1 VSFHMAT
8 YNIYGIGAA
17 LVDTEV
23 EVSDAFLASA
33 QIDKGVM
40 TLVDEPRQTELLEAL
55 ASENTHML
63 RKCGGSVCNSVVA
76 ASSLGAK
83 TFFSGKVA
91 DDSDGGLYIDD
102 LNDAGVAFHSAGQE
116 SGITG
121 KCLVMVTDD
130 AERTMNTFL
139 GASEALS
146 AREIDQAALIDSEWF
161 YVEGYL
167 VTDEAR
173 TLATKIAAETAKANN
188 VKVAISLSDPFV
200 VAVFGDA
207 LRQVI
212 GGGVDL
218 IFCNK
223 DEAMAFTGTDTLEA
237 AAEGLKQYTKTFAIT
252 DGANGA
258 ITFDGHT
265 MNQSKGVEAKAI
277 DTNGAGDMFA
287 GAFLYAITSGKSYA
301 WAASLA
307 NDCAARVVAQFGPR
321 LEASE
326 FNAIKAKFGL

>member
-1 VSFHMAT
+1 MGK

-17 LVDTEV
+17 LVDTEIKVSETFLTQFGV
-23 EVSDAFLASA
+23 E
-33 QIDKGVM
+33 KGVM
-40 TLVDEPRQTELLEAL
+40 SLVDETRQDELLAAV
-55 ASENTHML
+55 ASKDSHVV

-83 TFFSGKVA
+83 AFFSGKVA
-91 DDSDGGLYIDD
+91 DDSDGKLFISD
-102 LNDAGVAFHSAGQE
+102 LQEANVDFHSGGQE
-116 SGITG
+116 SGVTG

-146 AREIDQAALIDSEWF
+146 EREIDEMALVSSEWL

-173 TLATKIAAETAKANN
+173 KLVVREAIETARANN
-188 VKVAISLSDPFV
+188 VKVALSLSDPFV
-200 VAVFGDA
+200 VAVFGAA
-207 LRQVI
+207 LRDII
-212 GGGVDL
+212 GTGVDL

-223 DEAMAFTGTDTLEA
+223 DEAMAFTSTNNLDA
-237 AAEGLKQYTKTFAIT
+237 AAESLQQWTKTFAIT

-258 ITFDGHT
+258 ITFDGST
-265 MNQSKGVEAKAI
+265 VQQCKGIKINAV

-287 GAFLYAITSGKSYA
+287 GAFLYAITSGKNYMR
-301 WAASLA
+301 AAELA
-307 NDCAARVVAQFGPR
+307 NDCGARVVAKFGPR
-321 LEASE
+321 LELEE
-326 FNAIKAKFGL
+326 FPAIKAKFGL

>member
-1 VSFHMAT
+1 MRK
-8 YNIYGIGAA
+8 YDIYGIGAA

-23 EVSDAFLASA
+23 EVSDQFLSKAS
-33 QIDKGVM
+33 IDKGVM
-40 TLVDEPRQTELLEAL
+40 TLVDEARQAELLGAL
-55 ASENTHML
+55 SAETGSML

-76 ASSLGAK
+76 ASSLGAQA
-83 TFFSGKVA
+83 FFSGKVA
-91 DDSDGGLYIDD
+91 DDEDGQLYIDD
-102 LNDAGVAFHSAGQE
+102 LKEAGVDFHSAGQE
-116 SGITG
+116 PGITG

-139 GASEALS
+139 GASEGLS
-146 AREIDQAALIDSEWF
+146 AREIDQAALVNSEWF

-167 VTDEAR
+167 VTDGAR
-173 TLATKIAAETAKANN
+173 TAATQAAVELAKASG

-200 VAVFGDA
+200 VSVFGDA

-212 GGGVDL
+212 GSGIDL

-223 DEAMAFTGTDTLEA
+223 DEALAFTGTETLDAASEA
-237 AAEGLKQYTKTFAIT
+237 LKQYTKTFAIT
-252 DGANGA
+252 DGARGA
-258 ITFDGHT
+258 VTFDGSSL
-265 MNQSKGVEAKAI
+265 NQSEGVKAEAI

-287 GAFLYAITSGKSYA
+287 GAFLYAITSGRSYA

-321 LEASE
+321 LEAQE
-326 FNAIKAKFGL
+326 FDLIKTKFDI

>member
-1 VSFHMAT
+1 
-8 YNIYGIGAA
+8 
-17 LVDTEV
+17 
-23 EVSDAFLASA
+23 
-33 QIDKGVM
+33 
-40 TLVDEPRQTELLEAL
+40 
-55 ASENTHML
+55 
-63 RKCGGSVCNSVVA
+63 VCNSVVA

-91 DDSDGGLYIDD
+91 DDSDGQLYIND
-102 LNDAGVAFHSAGQE
+102 LQHAGVDFHSAGQE

-121 KCLVMVTDD
+121 KCLVMVTED

-139 GASEALS
+139 GASEAWS
-146 AREIDQAALIDSEWF
+146 AREIDQAALVDSEWF

-173 TLATKIAAETAKANN
+173 TLATKIAVETAKANN
-188 VKVAISLSDPFV
+188 VKVALSLSDPFV

-223 DEAMAFTGTDTLEA
+223 DEAMAFTGTDSLDA
-237 AAEGLKQYTKTFAIT
+237 AAESLKQVTKTFAIT
-252 DGANGA
+252 NGANGA
-258 ITFDGHT
+258 ITFDGNT

-301 WAASLA
+301 WAADLA

-321 LEASE
+321 LEALE
-326 FNAIKAKFGL
+326 FNAIKAKFGI

>member
-1 VSFHMAT
+1 MAT

-23 EVSDAFLASA
+23 EVSDAFLDSA

-40 TLVDEPRQTELLEAL
+40 TLVDEQRQTELLEAL

-91 DDSDGGLYIDD
+91 DDSDGHLYIND
-102 LNDAGVAFHSAGQE
+102 LKDAGVEFHGAGQE

-121 KCLVMVTDD
+121 KCLVMVTED

-146 AREIDQAALIDSEWF
+146 EREIDQAALVDSEWF

-173 TLATKIAAETAKANN
+173 TLATKVAVEAAKANN
-188 VKVAISLSDPFV
+188 VNVAISLSDPFV

-207 LRQVI
+207 LREVI

-223 DEAMAFTGTDTLEA
+223 DEAMAFTGTESLEA
-237 AAEGLKQYTKTFAIT
+237 AAEALKRYTKTFAIT

-265 MNQSKGVEAKAI
+265 MNQSKGVDANAI

-287 GAFLYAITSGKSYA
+287 GAFLYAITSGKRYA
-301 WAASLA
+301 WAADLA

-326 FNAIKAKFGL
+326 FNVIKAKFGI

>member
-1 VSFHMAT
+1 MT
-8 YNIYGIGAA
+8 NYNIYGIGAA

-23 EVSDAFLASA
+23 EVSDAFLSSA
-33 QIDKGVM
+33 NIDKGVM
-40 TLVDEPRQTELLEAL
+40 TLVDEDRQFELLAAL
-55 ASENTHML
+55 DSENRKMD

-91 DDSDGGLYIDD
+91 DDSDGQLYIDD
-102 LNDAGVAFHSAGQE
+102 LQEAGVDFHGAGQE
-116 SGITG
+116 AGITG

-139 GASEALS
+139 GASEDLS
-146 AREIDQAALIDSEWF
+146 AREIDQAALVDSEWF

-173 TLATKIAAETAKANN
+173 TAATKLAVELAKDNGVKIA
-188 VKVAISLSDPFV
+188 VSLSDPFV

-207 LRQVI
+207 LREVI

-223 DEAMAFTGTDTLEA
+223 DEAMAFTGMDTLDA
-237 AAEGLKQYTKTFAIT
+237 AAEEIKQYTKTFAIT

-258 ITFDGHT
+258 ITFDGNET
-265 MNQSKGVEAKAI
+265 NQSKGVEAKAI

-287 GAFLYAITSGKSYA
+287 GAFLYAITSGRDYT
-301 WAASLA
+301 WAANLA
-307 NDCAARVVAQFGPR
+307 NDCAARVVERFGPR

-326 FNAIKAKFGL
+326 FNVIKAKFGL

>member
-1 VSFHMAT
+1 MKK
-8 YNIYGIGAA
+8 YDIYGIGAA

-23 EVSDAFLASA
+23 EVSDEFLSKAS
-33 QIDKGVM
+33 IDKGVM
-40 TLVDEPRQTELLEAL
+40 TLVDEARQAELIGSLSAESSA
-55 ASENTHML
+55 ML

-76 ASSLGAK
+76 ASSLGAQA
-83 TFFSGKVA
+83 FFSGKVA
-91 DDSDGGLYIDD
+91 DDADGQLYIDD
-102 LNDAGVAFHSAGQE
+102 LKEAGVDFHSAGQE
-116 SGITG
+116 PGITG

-146 AREIDQAALIDSEWF
+146 GREIDKAALIDSEWF

-173 TLATKIAAETAKANN
+173 TAATKVAVELAKANG

-200 VAVFGDA
+200 VSVFGDA

-212 GGGVDL
+212 GDGVDL

-223 DEAMAFTGTDTLEA
+223 DEATAFTGTETLDAASEA
-237 AAEGLKQYTKTFAIT
+237 LKQYTKTFAIT
-252 DGANGA
+252 DGAKGA
-258 ITFDGHT
+258 ITFDGSSLE
-265 MNQSKGVEAKAI
+265 QSEGVEAKAI

-287 GAFLYAITSGKSYA
+287 GAFLYGITAGRSYG
-301 WAASLA
+301 WAAGLA
-307 NDCAARVVAQFGPR
+307 NDCAAKVVARFGPR
-321 LEASE
+321 LEPE
-326 FNAIKAKFGL
+326 DFTLVKQRFGI

>member
-1 VSFHMAT
+1 MT
-8 YNIYGIGAA
+8 NYNIYGIGAA

-23 EVSDAFLASA
+23 EVSDAFLSSA
-33 QIDKGVM
+33 NIDKGVM
-40 TLVDEPRQTELLEAL
+40 TLVDEDRQFELLAAL
-55 ASENTHML
+55 ASGSHKMD

-76 ASSLGAK
+76 ASSLGAS

-102 LNDAGVAFHSAGQE
+102 LNAAGVTFHGAGQE

-139 GASEALS
+139 GASERLS

-167 VTDEAR
+167 VTDEVR
-173 TLATKIAAETAKANN
+173 TAATKAAVELAKDNGVKIA
-188 VKVAISLSDPFV
+188 VSLSDPFV

-207 LRQVI
+207 LREVM

-223 DEAMAFTGTDTLEA
+223 DEAMAFTGMDTLDA
-237 AAEGLKQYTKTFAIT
+237 AAEEIKQYTKTFAIT
-252 DGANGA
+252 DGASGA
-258 ITFDGHT
+258 LTFDGT
-265 MNQSKGVEAKAI
+265 ALNKSSGVPATAI

-287 GAFLYAITSGKSYA
+287 GAFLYAITSGRDYT
-301 WAASLA
+301 WAANLA
-307 NDCAARVVAQFGPR
+307 NDCAARVVERFGPR
-321 LEASE
+321 LDPSD
-326 FNAIKAKFGL
+326 FDNIKSKFGI

>member
-1 VSFHMAT
+1 MSK

-40 TLVDEPRQTELLEAL
+40 TLVDEPRQGELLAAL
-55 ASENTHML
+55 ASENAHML

-91 DDSDGGLYIDD
+91 DDADGQLYIND
-102 LNDAGVAFHSAGQE
+102 LQHAGVAFHSAGQE

-146 AREIDQAALIDSEWF
+146 EREIDQAALVDSEWF

-173 TLATKIAAETAKANN
+173 TLATKVAVETAKANG
-188 VKVAISLSDPFV
+188 VKVAVSLSDPFV

-207 LRQVI
+207 LREVI

-223 DEAMAFTGTDTLEA
+223 DEAMAFTGTESLEA
-237 AAEGLKQYTKTFAIT
+237 AAEALNQYTKTFAIT

-258 ITFDGHT
+258 ITFDGYI

-287 GAFLYAITSGKSYA
+287 GAFLYAITAGKSYA
-301 WAASLA
+301 WAANLA
-307 NDCAARVVAQFGPR
+307 NDCAARIVAQFGPR

-326 FNAIKAKFGL
+326 FDGIKAKFGL

>member
-1 VSFHMAT
+1 MKK
-8 YNIYGIGAA
+8 YDIYGIGAA

-23 EVSDAFLASA
+23 EVSDAFLAGA

-40 TLVDEPRQTELLEAL
+40 TLVDEQRQAALLAAL

-91 DDSDGGLYIDD
+91 DDSDGQLYIND
-102 LNDAGVAFHSAGQE
+102 LLHAGVDFHGAGQE

-146 AREIDQAALIDSEWF
+146 AREIDQVALVDSEWF

-173 TLATKIAAETAKANN
+173 TLAAKAAVETAKANN

-223 DEAMAFTGTDTLEA
+223 DEAMAFTGTESLEA
-237 AAEGLKQYTKTFAIT
+237 AAESLKQYTKTFAIT
-252 DGANGA
+252 DGAKGA
-258 ITFDGHT
+258 LTFDGQETH
-265 MNQSKGVEAKAI
+265 QSDGVEATAV

-301 WAASLA
+301 WAAGLA

-326 FNAIKAKFGL
+326 FNVIKAKFGL

>member
-1 VSFHMAT
+1 MRK
-8 YNIYGIGAA
+8 YDIYGIGAA

-23 EVSDAFLASA
+23 EVSDAFLANA
-33 QIDKGVM
+33 GIDKGVM
-40 TLVDEPRQTELLEAL
+40 TLVDEARQAELLGAL
-55 ASENTHML
+55 SAESGSML

-76 ASSLGAK
+76 ASSLGAQA
-83 TFFSGKVA
+83 FFSGKVA
-91 DDSDGGLYIDD
+91 DDEDGQLYIDD
-102 LNDAGVAFHSAGQE
+102 LKEAGVDFHTAGQE
-116 SGITG
+116 PGVTG

-139 GASEALS
+139 GAGEGLS
-146 AREIDQAALIDSEWF
+146 AREIDQAALVNSEWF

-173 TLATKIAAETAKANN
+173 TAATKAAVELAKANG

-200 VAVFGDA
+200 VSVFGDA

-223 DEAMAFTGTDTLEA
+223 DEAMAFTATETLDV
-237 AAEGLKQYTKTFAIT
+237 AAESLKRYAKTFAIT

-258 ITFDGHT
+258 ITFDGTSLDYSH
-265 MNQSKGVEAKAI
+265 GVKAEAI

-287 GAFLYAITSGKSYA
+287 GAFLYAITSGRSYA

-321 LEASE
+321 LEAQE
-326 FNAIKAKFGL
+326 FDLIKTKFDI

>member
-1 VSFHMAT
+1 MKK
-8 YNIYGIGAA
+8 YDIYGIGAA

-23 EVSDAFLASA
+23 EVSDEFLSKAS
-33 QIDKGVM
+33 IDKGVM
-40 TLVDEPRQTELLEAL
+40 TLVDEARQAELLGAL
-55 ASENTHML
+55 SAESGSML

-76 ASSLGAK
+76 ASSLGAQA
-83 TFFSGKVA
+83 FFSGKVA
-91 DDSDGGLYIDD
+91 DDEDGQLYIDD
-102 LNDAGVAFHSAGQE
+102 LKEAGVDFHSAGQE
-116 SGITG
+116 PGITG

-139 GASEALS
+139 GASEGLS
-146 AREIDQAALIDSEWF
+146 AREIDQAALVDSEWF

-173 TLATKIAAETAKANN
+173 TAATKAAVELAKSSG

-200 VAVFGDA
+200 VSVFGDA
-207 LRQVI
+207 LRQVM
-212 GGGVDL
+212 GDGVDL

-223 DEAMAFTGTDTLEA
+223 DEAMAFTGTETLDAASEA
-237 AAEGLKQYTKTFAIT
+237 LKQYTKTFAIT
-252 DGANGA
+252 DGARGA
-258 ITFDGHT
+258 VTFDGSSLG
-265 MNQSKGVEAKAI
+265 QSEGVKAEAI

-287 GAFLYAITSGKSYA
+287 GAFLYAITSGRSYA

-321 LEASE
+321 LEAQE
-326 FNAIKAKFGL
+326 FDLIKTKFDI

>member
-1 VSFHMAT
+1 
-8 YNIYGIGAA
+8 
-17 LVDTEV
+17 
-23 EVSDAFLASA
+23 
-33 QIDKGVM
+33 M
-40 TLVDEPRQTELLEAL
+40 TLVDEQRQAALLAAL

-91 DDSDGGLYIDD
+91 DDSDGQLYIND
-102 LNDAGVAFHSAGQE
+102 LQDAGVAFHGAGQE

-146 AREIDQAALIDSEWF
+146 KREIDQVALVDSEWF

-173 TLATKIAAETAKANN
+173 TLATKVAVETAKANN

-223 DEAMAFTGTDTLEA
+223 DEAMAFTGTESLEA
-237 AAEGLKQYTKTFAIT
+237 AAESLKQHTKTFAIT

-258 ITFDGHT
+258 ITFDGNT
-265 MNQSKGVEAKAI
+265 MNQSKGVEATAV

-287 GAFLYAITSGKSYA
+287 GAFLYAITAGRDYA
-301 WAASLA
+301 WAADLA

-326 FNAIKAKFGL
+326 FDVIKAKFGL

>member
-1 VSFHMAT
+1 MRK
-8 YNIYGIGAA
+8 YDIYGIGAA
-17 LVDTEV
+17 LVDTEI
-23 EVSDAFLASA
+23 EVSDGFLSRAN
-33 QIDKGVM
+33 IDKGVM
-40 TLVDEPRQTELLEAL
+40 TLVDEQRQVALMTAL
-55 ASENTHML
+55 AAEDVPRI

-91 DDSDGGLYIDD
+91 DDADGELYIND
-102 LNDAGVAFHSAGQE
+102 LEEAGVAFHAAGQE
-116 SGITG
+116 PGITG
-121 KCLVMVTDD
+121 KCLVMVTED

-146 AREIDQAALIDSEWF
+146 GREIDQAALVDSEWF

-173 TLATKIAAETAKANN
+173 AAATKVAVERAKANG
-188 VKVAISLSDPFV
+188 VKIAISLSDPFV

-207 LRQVI
+207 LREVI

-223 DEAMAFTGTDTLEA
+223 DEAMAFTGTETIEA
-237 AAEGLKQYTKTFAIT
+237 AAESLKQYTKTFAIT
-252 DGANGA
+252 DGARGA
-258 ITFDGHT
+258 ITFDGQVVNRSEGIAT
-265 MNQSKGVEAKAI
+265 QAI

-287 GAFLYAITSGKSYA
+287 GAFLYAITSGRSYA

-321 LEASE
+321 LEASA
-326 FNAIKAKFGL
+326 FDVIRAKFGL

>member
-1 VSFHMAT
+1 MKK
-8 YNIYGIGAA
+8 YDIYGIGAA

-23 EVSDAFLASA
+23 EVSDDFLSKAS
-33 QIDKGVM
+33 IDKGVM
-40 TLVDEPRQTELLEAL
+40 TLVDEARQAELIGSLSAQDS
-55 ASENTHML
+55 AML

-76 ASSLGAK
+76 ASSLGAQA
-83 TFFSGKVA
+83 FFSGKVA
-91 DDSDGGLYIDD
+91 DDTDGQLYIDD
-102 LNDAGVAFHSAGQE
+102 LKEAGVDFHSAGQE
-116 SGITG
+116 PGITG

-139 GASEALS
+139 GASEDLS
-146 AREIDQAALIDSEWF
+146 AREIDQAALVDSEWF

-173 TLATKIAAETAKANN
+173 TAATKAAVELAKASG

-200 VAVFGDA
+200 VSVFGDA

-212 GGGVDL
+212 GDGVDL

-223 DEAMAFTGTDTLEA
+223 DEATVFTGTETLDAASEA
-237 AAEGLKQYTKTFAIT
+237 LKQYTKTFAIT
-252 DGANGA
+252 DGAEGA
-258 ITFDGHT
+258 VTFDGT
-265 MNQSKGVEAKAI
+265 SLIQSEGVKAEAI

-287 GAFLYAITSGKSYA
+287 GAFLYAITSGRSYG

-307 NDCAARVVAQFGPR
+307 NDCAAKVVARFGPR
-321 LEASE
+321 LDHDDFTS
-326 FNAIKAKFGL
+326 IKQRFGI

>member
-1 VSFHMAT
+1 MKK
-8 YNIYGIGAA
+8 YDIYGIGAA

-23 EVSDAFLASA
+23 EVSDEFLSKAS
-33 QIDKGVM
+33 IDKGVM
-40 TLVDEPRQTELLEAL
+40 TLVDEARQAELLESL
-55 ASENTHML
+55 SDESNTML

-76 ASSLGAK
+76 ASSLGAQ

-91 DDSDGGLYIDD
+91 DDEDGQLYIDD
-102 LNDAGVAFHSAGQE
+102 LKEAGIDFHSAGQE

-139 GASEALS
+139 GSSEDLS
-146 AREIDQAALIDSEWF
+146 AREIDQAALLDSEWF

-173 TLATKIAAETAKANN
+173 TAATKAAVELAKAKG
-188 VKVAISLSDPFV
+188 VKVAVSLSDPFV

-212 GGGVDL
+212 GDGVDL

-223 DEAMAFTGTDTLEA
+223 DEATAFTGTETLEA
-237 AAEGLKQYTKTFAIT
+237 ASEALKQYTKTFAIT

-258 ITFDGHT
+258 TTFDGASLE
-265 MNQSKGVEAKAI
+265 QSEGVKAEAI

-287 GAFLYAITSGKSYA
+287 GAFLYGITAGKNYG

-307 NDCAARVVAQFGPR
+307 NDCAAKVVARFGPR
-321 LEASE
+321 LDSDD
-326 FNAIKAKFGL
+326 FTSIKQRFGI

>member
-1 VSFHMAT
+1 MKK

-23 EVSDAFLASA
+23 EVSDAFLSKAS
-33 QIDKGVM
+33 IDKGVM
-40 TLVDEPRQTELLEAL
+40 TLVDEARQSELLAAL
-55 ASENTHML
+55 GSENSHL
-63 RKCGGSVCNSVVA
+63 VRKCGGSVCNSVVA

-83 TFFSGKVA
+83 IFFSGKVA
-91 DDSDGGLYIDD
+91 DDSDGGLYIND
-102 LNDAGVAFHSAGQE
+102 LKDAGVDFHSAGQE
-116 SGITG
+116 PGITG

-139 GASEALS
+139 GASEGLS
-146 AREIDQAALIDSEWF
+146 AREIDQAALVDSEWF

-173 TLATKIAAETAKANN
+173 TAVTKAAVELAKASG
-188 VKVAISLSDPFV
+188 VKIAISLSDPFV

-207 LRQVI
+207 LREVI

-223 DEAMAFTGTDTLEA
+223 DEAMAFTGTDSLEA

-258 ITFDGHT
+258 ITFDGT
-265 MNQSKGVEAKAI
+265 SLDQSEGVEAKAI

-287 GAFLYAITSGKSYA
+287 GAFLYAITAGKNYG

-307 NDCAARVVAQFGPR
+307 NDCAAKVVARFGPR
-321 LEASE
+321 LDPDD
-326 FNAIKAKFGL
+326 FTLVKQRFGI

>member
-1 VSFHMAT
+1 MRK
-8 YNIYGIGAA
+8 YDIYGIGAA

-23 EVSDAFLASA
+23 EVSDEFLANA
-33 QIDKGVM
+33 GIDKGVM
-40 TLVDEPRQTELLEAL
+40 TLVDEARQAELLGAL
-55 ASENTHML
+55 SAESGSML

-76 ASSLGAK
+76 SSSLGAQA
-83 TFFSGKVA
+83 FFSGKVA
-91 DDSDGGLYIDD
+91 DDDDGQLYIDD
-102 LNDAGVAFHSAGQE
+102 LKEAGVDFHSAGQE
-116 SGITG
+116 PGITG

-139 GASEALS
+139 GASEDLS
-146 AREIDQAALIDSEWF
+146 AREIDQTALVNSEWF

-167 VTDEAR
+167 VTDEVR
-173 TLATKIAAETAKANN
+173 TAATQAAVELAKASG
-188 VKVAISLSDPFV
+188 VKVAVSLSDPFV

-212 GGGVDL
+212 GDGVDL

-223 DEAMAFTGTDTLEA
+223 DEATAFTGAETLDAASEA
-237 AAEGLKQYTKTFAIT
+237 LKQYAKTFAIT
-252 DGANGA
+252 DGAKGA
-258 ITFDGHT
+258 VTFDGT
-265 MNQSKGVEAKAI
+265 SLNQSEGVKAKAT

-287 GAFLYAITSGKSYA
+287 GAFLYAITSGRSYA

-321 LEASE
+321 LEAQE
-326 FNAIKAKFGL
+326 FDLIKTKFDI

>member
-1 VSFHMAT
+1 MKK

-23 EVSDAFLASA
+23 EVSDEFLANAS
-33 QIDKGVM
+33 IDKGVM
-40 TLVDEPRQTELLEAL
+40 TLVDEARQTELIGSLSAQDS
-55 ASENTHML
+55 AML

-76 ASSLGAK
+76 ASSLGAQA
-83 TFFSGKVA
+83 FFSGKVA
-91 DDSDGGLYIDD
+91 DDTDGQLYIDD
-102 LNDAGVAFHSAGQE
+102 LKEAGVDFHSAGQE
-116 SGITG
+116 PGITG

-139 GASEALS
+139 GASEDLS
-146 AREIDQAALIDSEWF
+146 AREIDQAALVNSEWF

-173 TLATKIAAETAKANN
+173 TVATKAAVELAKANG

-200 VAVFGDA
+200 VSVFGDA

-212 GGGVDL
+212 GDGVDL

-223 DEAMAFTGTDTLEA
+223 DEAMAFTGTESLEA
-237 AAEGLKQYTKTFAIT
+237 AAEALKQVTKTFAIT
-252 DGANGA
+252 DGAKGA
-258 ITFDGHT
+258 VTFDGNSI
-265 MNQSKGVEAKAI
+265 NQSEGVEAKAI

-301 WAASLA
+301 WAADLA

-321 LEASE
+321 LEAQK
-326 FNAIKAKFGL
+326 FDLIKTKFDI

>member
-1 VSFHMAT
+1 MAT

-40 TLVDEPRQTELLEAL
+40 TLVDEPRQVELLEAL

-63 RKCGGSVCNSVVA
+63 LKCGGSVCNSVVA
-76 ASSLGAK
+76 ASSLGASA
-83 TFFSGKVA
+83 FFSGKVA
-91 DDSDGGLYIDD
+91 DDSDGQLYIND
-102 LNDAGVAFHSAGQE
+102 LQDAGVDFHSAGQE

-121 KCLVMVTDD
+121 KCLVMVTED

-146 AREIDQAALIDSEWF
+146 EREIDQAALVDSEWF

-173 TLATKIAAETAKANN
+173 TLATKIAVETAKANN

-207 LRQVI
+207 LREVI

-223 DEAMAFTGTDTLEA
+223 DEAMAFTGTESLEA
-237 AAEGLKQYTKTFAIT
+237 AAEGLKQVTKTFAIT
-252 DGANGA
+252 DGASGA

-287 GAFLYAITSGKSYA
+287 GAFLYAITSGQSYA
-301 WAASLA
+301 WAADLA

-326 FNAIKAKFGL
+326 FDVIKAKFGI

>member
-1 VSFHMAT
+1 MKK

-23 EVSDAFLASA
+23 EVSDEFLSKAS
-33 QIDKGVM
+33 IDKSVM
-40 TLVDEPRQTELLEAL
+40 TLVDEARQAELIGSLSAQDN
-55 ASENTHML
+55 AML

-76 ASSLGAK
+76 ASSLGAQA
-83 TFFSGKVA
+83 FFSGKVA
-91 DDSDGGLYIDD
+91 DDEDGQLYIND
-102 LNDAGVAFHSAGQE
+102 LKEAGVDFHSAGQE
-116 SGITG
+116 PGITG
-121 KCLVMVTDD
+121 KCLVMVTND

-139 GASEALS
+139 GASEDLS
-146 AREIDQAALIDSEWF
+146 AREIDKAALVDSEWF

-173 TLATKIAAETAKANN
+173 TAATKAAVELAKANG

-212 GGGVDL
+212 GDGVDL

-223 DEAMAFTGTDTLEA
+223 DEATAFTGTETLDAASEA
-237 AAEGLKQYTKTFAIT
+237 LKQYTKTFAIT
-252 DGANGA
+252 DGAKGA
-258 ITFDGHT
+258 ITFDGASLE
-265 MNQSKGVEAKAI
+265 QSEGVKAKAV

-287 GAFLYAITSGKSYA
+287 GAFLYAITSGKSYG
-301 WAASLA
+301 WAADLA
-307 NDCAARVVAQFGPR
+307 NDCAAKVVARFGPR
-321 LEASE
+321 LDPNDFTS
-326 FNAIKAKFGL
+326 IKQRFGI

>member
-1 VSFHMAT
+1 MKKYH
-8 YNIYGIGAA
+8 IYDIGAA

-23 EVSDAFLASA
+23 EVSDEFLSKAS
-33 QIDKGVM
+33 IDKGVM
-40 TLVDEPRQTELLEAL
+40 TLVDEARQAELL
-55 ASENTHML
+55 ASLSDESNTML

-76 ASSLGAK
+76 ASSLGAQA
-83 TFFSGKVA
+83 FFSGKVA
-91 DDSDGGLYIDD
+91 DDEDGQLYIGD
-102 LNDAGVAFHSAGQE
+102 LKEAGVDFHSAGQE
-116 SGITG
+116 PGITG

-173 TLATKIAAETAKANN
+173 TVATKAAVELAKSNG

-200 VAVFGDA
+200 VSVFGDA

-212 GGGVDL
+212 GDGVDL

-223 DEAMAFTGTDTLEA
+223 DEATAFTGTETLEA
-237 AAEGLKQYTKTFAIT
+237 ASEALKQYTKTFAIT
-252 DGANGA
+252 DGAKGA
-258 ITFDGHT
+258 ITFDGSSLE
-265 MNQSKGVEAKAI
+265 QSAGVKAKAI

-287 GAFLYAITSGKSYA
+287 GAFLYAITAGKNYG

-307 NDCAARVVAQFGPR
+307 NDCAAKVVARFGPR
-321 LEASE
+321 LDPDD
-326 FNAIKAKFGL
+326 FTLVKQRFGI